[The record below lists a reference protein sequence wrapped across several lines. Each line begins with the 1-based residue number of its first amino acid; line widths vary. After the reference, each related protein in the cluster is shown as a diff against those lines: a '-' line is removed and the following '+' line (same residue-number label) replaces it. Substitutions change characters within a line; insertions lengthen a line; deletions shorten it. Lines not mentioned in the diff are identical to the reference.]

1 MKIVLDGFGGDHAPL
16 EAIKGAVAAVANNLE
31 LEIVVTGDEPTLK
44 QVLKDVNYTGDKI
57 TIVHTTQVIENNE
70 SPVEAIKTKTDSS
83 LVRAFDILK
92 QDDVIGL
99 VSGGSTGA
107 ILTGG
112 FLKIG
117 RIPGVSRPSLA
128 PLFPTIKGGWVMPVD
143 VGANMD
149 CKPINLVH
157 FALMGSIYMKNVFGI
172 ENPRVGLLNVG
183 VEEHKGNEL
192 VKQAHEELK
201 KIKEINY
208 VGSME
213 ARDFL
218 SGEFD
223 VVVADGFAGNVL
235 LKSVE
240 GTMSFSLKMIKNQ
253 IKATTLGKM
262 GGLLLKPTF
271 KELKKK
277 LDYTNYP
284 GSPLLG
290 VKKLVVKTHG
300 SSLDR
305 TFLASIE
312 QLIKM
317 HEADLINK
325 FAILKDLGE

>member
-1 MKIVLDGFGGDHAPL
+1 MKIVLDGFGGDNAPL
-16 EAIKGAVAAVANNLE
+16 EAVKGAVTAVTNNPE
-31 LEIVVTGDEPTLK
+31 LEIIITGDETQLK
-44 QVLKDVNYTGDKI
+44 QVLKDINYTGDKI
-57 TIVHTTQVIENNE
+57 SIVHTTQVIGNNE
-70 SPVEAIKTKTDSS
+70 PPVEAIKAKTDSS

-92 QDDVIGL
+92 QDDVVGL
-99 VSGGSTGA
+99 VSAGSTGA

-117 RIPGVSRPSLA
+117 RIAGISRPSLA
-128 PLFPTIKGGWVMPVD
+128 PLFPTIKGEWVMPID

-157 FALMGSIYMKNVFGI
+157 FAMMGSIYMKNIFGI

-183 VEEHKGNEL
+183 TEEHKGNEL

-201 KIKEINY
+201 KLKDINY
-208 VGSME
+208 AGSME

-218 SGEFD
+218 SGNYD

-235 LKSVE
+235 IKSTE
-240 GTMSFSLKMIKNQ
+240 GTMAFSLNLIKKQ
-253 IKATTLGKM
+253 IKSTALGKM

-271 KELKKK
+271 KQLKKK

-312 QLIKM
+312 QIVKM
-317 HEADLINK
+317 HKAGLIDK
-325 FAILKDLGE
+325 LSALQYSGE